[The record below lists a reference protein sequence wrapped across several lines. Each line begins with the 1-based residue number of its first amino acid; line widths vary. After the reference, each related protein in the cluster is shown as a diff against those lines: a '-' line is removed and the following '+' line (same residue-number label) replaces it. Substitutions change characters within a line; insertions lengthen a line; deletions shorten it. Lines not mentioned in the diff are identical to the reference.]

1 VTLVYDPNGALV
13 NEQANGIVAGIPD
26 AKFADTLKRDIIY
39 RQQISVPVK
48 GEYYFR
54 IGMRDRNTDNVGA
67 LEIPMAA
74 VARLQPAA
82 PAAAP
87 AGAASAKPN

>member
-1 VTLVYDPNGALV
+1 VYDADGALV

-26 AKFADTLKRDIIY
+26 AKLADTLKRDIIY
-39 RQQISVPVK
+39 RQQISVPAK

-67 LEIPMAA
+67 LEIPSAVVAKLPPATA
-74 VARLQPAA
+74 VAT
-82 PAAAP
+82 P
-87 AGAASAKPN
+87 AGGPSPKSN